1 MVWGRRRA
9 GYPPWVVRR
18 TFSALL
24 GRPSQEGVWV
34 SGSSSTHCTN
44 SSRLEKQRA
53 VSTVT
58 RGADT
63 PCASPVGPR
72 GGRPPDAVWHLDVF
86 VPVDLA
92 GQLKFTVKAPG
103 GEQTLQESV
112 EQPLVEFV
120 VHPPT
125 VDGLRHQGLERR
137 PGDLVWRD
145 VLPSLGG
152 REGLVTAVEA
162 PPPSHSRQAAACTRV
177 PPLTAQPTLALAVS
191 SSHVSTVSQADRRS
205 DSPNSYFFDHPRG
218 AYRKRSWM
226 MAWNQASR
234 KYKRARSLGD

>member
-1 MVWGRRRA
+1 M
-9 GYPPWVVRR
+9 
-18 TFSALL
+18 
-24 GRPSQEGVWV
+24 

-44 SSRLEKQRA
+44 SSRLERRHA
-53 VSTVT
+53 VSAVT
-58 RGADT
+58 RGPEARG
-63 PCASPVGPR
+63 ASPVGPG
-72 GGRPPDAVWHLDVF
+72 GGRIPDAVWHLDVF

-92 GQLKFTVKAPG
+92 GQLKFTVETPG
-103 GEQTLQESV
+103 GEETLQESV
-112 EQPLVEFV
+112 EQALVELI
-120 VHPPT
+120 VHPAA
-125 VDGLRHQGLERR
+125 VDGLSHQGLERR

-152 REGLVTAVEA
+152 GGGWSR
-162 PPPSHSRQAAACTRV
+162 PRQAATCTRV
-177 PPLTAQPTLALAVS
+177 PPRPTAQPTLALAVS